1 VKPLT
6 KWWASLLAV
15 LGAALA
21 MALLPGAASAAPS
34 GIWAPFDNCPLDDP
48 RMQDP
53 NAQSVICLS
62 ATTNGGW
69 MQIGRTPIV
78 STDGAPVNVQFGI
91 VMPEDASDPSE
102 IVTVSQPD
110 AIRATPVPV
119 PGGLLGLAGEQAIE
133 RLLGSVP
140 SVLRV
145 HALVE
150 QAGPIRNF
158 DLLGALTGTPVFEM
172 PVKIHLLNPIL
183 GDRCYIGSEADPII
197 LRPQWGPTDPPP
209 PNEPIEGSPG
219 ELGFDN
225 AEGVPP
231 EAGAGVIKQLGAT
244 MVDNTFS
251 VPKARNCG
259 PVIPLLNVGLLDAA
273 INQRQTLPQQS
284 GANTIVMEGNDSY
297 LGGSGRTEDQTAY
310 EILRSLIEG

>member
-1 VKPLT
+1 VKPLAT
-6 KWWASLLAV
+6 WRASLVAV
-15 LGAALA
+15 LGAVAAL
-21 MALLPGAASAAPS
+21 ALLPGTAGAAPS
-34 GIWAPFDNCPLDDP
+34 GIWAPFDNCPLDEP

-53 NAQSVICLS
+53 NNFSVFCVS
-62 ATTNGGW
+62 ATSNGGY

-78 STDGAPVNVQFGI
+78 STEGSPVNVQFGFRL
-91 VMPEDASDPSE
+91 VGEDGSE
-102 IVTVSQPD
+102 LETISQPD
-110 AIRATPVPV
+110 AVRATPVPV

-158 DLLGALTGTPVFEM
+158 DLLGALTGTPVFEL
-172 PVKIHLLNPIL
+172 PVKIHLLNPVL

-219 ELGFDN
+219 ELAFEEPEDLPP
-225 AEGVPP
+225 GVD
-231 EAGAGVIKQLGAT
+231 AAVIKQLGAT

-284 GANTIVMEGNDSY
+284 GANTIVMDQNDSY
-297 LGGSGRTEDQTAY
+297 LGGAAGTEDKPAGQ
-310 EILRSLIEG
+310 ILKELIEGS